1 MGGGGGGEQL
11 QNWEKGGEGGRKG
24 EGSSSSWLDCVT
36 VKSTSSREREMPPLQ
51 LDLFFLSFSRRIT
64 RPTMSLPFFIMFQYL
79 DRHAITDLSRENFTF
94 NTKVNVGQFY
104 EIRDKQ
110 VVSKTVGQYITSQT
124 NYLVC

>member
-1 MGGGGGGEQL
+1 
-11 QNWEKGGEGGRKG
+11 
-24 EGSSSSWLDCVT
+24 
-36 VKSTSSREREMPPLQ
+36 
-51 LDLFFLSFSRRIT
+51 
-64 RPTMSLPFFIMFQYL
+64 MFQYL

-110 VVSKTVGQYITSQT
+110 VVSKTVGQYTTSQT